1 MRYIALLRGINL
13 GGANQMK
20 MDDLKAVFAELGFE
34 NVKSYINSGNL
45 AFDTKKTTESKLIN
59 KIEDAVESKF
69 GRRVH
74 IMVREQREIERILK
88 DNPFDGQYESHKHM
102 HVLFLK
108 EPMPVEKA
116 KLLQQS
122 ALPGEKYDVRDRE
135 IYNLLPNGVA
145 GSLLTKG
152 LFEKIPPVPYTG
164 RNWRTVEKLAELLS
178 PGPSTFKNG
187 STRPDICSSR
197 RSAISVSMTLTISS

>member
-1 MRYIALLRGINL
+1 
-13 GGANQMK
+13 MK

-45 AFDTKKTTESKLIN
+45 AFDTKKTSESKLIK
-59 KIEDAVESKF
+59 KIEDAVESRF

-74 IMVREQREIERILK
+74 IMVRDQNDIERLLK
-88 DNPFDGQYESHKHM
+88 NNPFDGQYESHKHM

-108 EPMPVEKA
+108 EPLPAEKE
-116 KLLQQS
+116 KLLQAS
-122 ALPGEKYDVRDRE
+122 ALPGEKYEVRGRE

-152 LFEKIPPVPYTG
+152 FFEKKPVVAYTG
-164 RNWRTVEKLAELLS
+164 RNWRTVEKLA
-178 PGPSTFKNG
+178 
-187 STRPDICSSR
+187 
-197 RSAISVSMTLTISS
+197 TL

>member
-1 MRYIALLRGINL
+1 MRYVALLRGINL

-20 MDDLKAVFAELGFE
+20 MDDLKAVLSGLGFK

-45 AFDTKKTTESKLIN
+45 AFDTTKTVESKLID
-59 KIEDAVESKF
+59 KIETAVENKF

-74 IMVREQREIERILK
+74 IMVREQADIERVLK
-88 DNPFDGQYESHKHM
+88 NNPFDGQYKSHKHM

-108 EPMPVEKA
+108 EPMPAEKA
-116 KLLQQS
+116 ELLLAS
-122 ALPGEKYDVRDRE
+122 ALPGEQYAVRDRE

-152 LFEKIPPVPYTG
+152 FFEKKPAVPYTG
-164 RNWRTVEKLAELLS
+164 RNWRTVEKLANL
-178 PGPSTFKNG
+178 
-187 STRPDICSSR
+187 
-197 RSAISVSMTLTISS
+197 

>member
-20 MDDLKAVFAELGFE
+20 MDDLKAVFSELGFE

-45 AFDTKKTTESKLIN
+45 AFDTKKTSEKKLID
-59 KIEDAVESKF
+59 KIETAVESKF

-74 IMVREQREIERILK
+74 VMVREQKDIERILK
-88 DNPFDGQYESHKHM
+88 NNPFDGQFESHKHM

-108 EPMPVEKA
+108 QPMPTEKEQ
-116 KLLQQS
+116 LLQAS
-122 ALPGEKYDVRDRE
+122 ALTGERYHVNERE

-152 LFEKIPPVPYTG
+152 FFEKKPVVPYTG
-164 RNWRTVEKLAELLS
+164 RNWRTVEKLAEL
-178 PGPSTFKNG
+178 
-187 STRPDICSSR
+187 
-197 RSAISVSMTLTISS
+197 